1 MSMPADQLVNDYVAA
16 WNEGDPVRRRE
27 RIASVWAA
35 DGRTCHR
42 LADSHGYEEIEQ
54 RVVGSWRRWISE
66 GKYLFRPAW
75 WRSHHDV
82 VQLRF
87 ELIRREDGAVEAR
100 GLSFL
105 LLDAEGRVRCDYQFN
120 PTVNEAED
128 LVERYLAPA
137 NEPTED
143 RRAVTLIETWSADAT
158 LMTEGAAARGRR
170 AVARAFED
178 LRAAGVRQGLVHAAG
193 GGSQRHHDVAWIR
206 WMAAPPETDRP
217 VLTRSDMLVFD
228 DAGRIQSAYGFAEPA
243 EASVSRAAEVLEH
256 SA

>member
-1 MSMPADQLVNDYVAA
+1 MPRDQLVNDYVAV
-16 WNEGDPVRRRE
+16 WNEGDAECRRE

-35 DGRTCHR
+35 DGRTCYR
-42 LADSHGYEEIEQ
+42 LADSYGYEEIEQ
-54 RVVGSWRRWISE
+54 RVVGSWRRWLSE

-87 ELIRREDGAVEAR
+87 ELVRLEDGVVEAR

-105 LLDAEGRVRCDYQFN
+105 LLDGEGRVSRDYQFN

-128 LVERYLAPA
+128 VVERYLSPA
-137 NEPTED
+137 NEPSED
-143 RRAVTLIETWSADAT
+143 RRAVALIETWSADAT
-158 LMTEGAAARGRR
+158 LVTEGTIARGRR
-170 AVARAFED
+170 AIAKAFDD
-178 LRAAGVRQGLVHAAG
+178 LRAAGARQGLVHASG

-206 WMAAPPETDRP
+206 WLGLLPETDRP
-217 VLTRSDMLVFD
+217 VLARSDMLIFD
-228 DAGRIQSAYGFAEPA
+228 EAGRIQTAYGFAEPMGA
-243 EASVSRAAEVLEH
+243 PGCRAGEVLEH